1 LGWSSPV
8 GPAIQEGTADGS
20 DLVLT
25 ENDVSWVS
33 SLLTVGALVGG
44 LTGGALIDIFGRK
57 TTLISINFLFAVGW
71 MLIIAAD
78 GVGV

>member
-1 LGWSSPV
+1 
-8 GPAIQEGTADGS
+8 
-20 DLVLT
+20 
-25 ENDVSWVS
+25 
-33 SLLTVGALVGG
+33 LLTVGALVGG